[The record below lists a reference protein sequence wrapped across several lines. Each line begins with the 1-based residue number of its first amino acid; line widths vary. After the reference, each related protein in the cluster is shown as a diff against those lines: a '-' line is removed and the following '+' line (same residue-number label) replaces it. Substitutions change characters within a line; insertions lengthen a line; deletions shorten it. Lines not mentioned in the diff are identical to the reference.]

1 MEEWTVIIYF
11 LFMGVL
17 LFIGKILKT
26 KLPFLNRIVLPTALL
41 GGVLGLVF
49 SSAVIPGSY
58 TIDTTIMTT
67 IVYHCL
73 ALGFIAL
80 TLKQGQAKGNKKIW
94 STGMVITSTYALQGF
109 IGILLVMIFFSDKF
123 VGSGMLLA
131 LGFGQGPGLAQSFGS
146 MWTEMLNGHGAA
158 LGVSYAVLGFLIGG
172 TIGVLLINLISRKRN
187 IKKTKR
193 YYDTSI
199 TTHEIKVDTVK
210 EVSVMDG
217 ITIQIVI
224 ISLIYFLVWGTLYV
238 LSALL
243 TTEAGGTIGDTVYGL
258 VKGFNFILGI
268 LYAMIYKKILKKFE
282 KHGKNMS
289 FMTNDYVLS
298 NLSSYFF
305 NIMICGAVL
314 SITFDFL
321 KSYGILLAVIAS
333 VGAVITLLYL
343 RFVTKKVYNENN
355 DEYFVGLF
363 GMLTGTAST
372 GIALLKGLDRNLE
385 TPVAEEL
392 VLGSGTAISIALPL
406 FVFLMLPSMGYDVAN
421 GVLLGENANKGLFIN
436 IAFFGILLY
445 FLVVFGI
452 LMLRARKSKEIKT
465 DK

>member
-1 MEEWTVIIYF
+1 MEEWTVIVYF

-17 LFIGKILKT
+17 LFVGKILKT

-41 GGVLGLVF
+41 GGVLGLLF
-49 SSAVIPGSY
+49 SDVVIPGSY
-58 TIDTTIMTT
+58 TIDTSIMTT

-80 TLKQGQAKGNKKIW
+80 TLKRGQAKGNKKIW
-94 STGMVITSTYALQGF
+94 STGMIITSTYALQGF
-109 IGILLVMIFFSDKF
+109 LGMLLVLMFFSDKF

-146 MWTEMLNGHGAA
+146 MWTAMLEGHGAT
-158 LGVSYAVLGFLIGG
+158 LGVSYAVIGFVVGG

-187 IKKTKR
+187 ITKTKR

-199 TTHEIKVDTVK
+199 TTHEIKIDTVK

-224 ISLIYFLVWGTLYV
+224 ISLIYFFVWGTLYI

-243 TTEAGGTIGDTVYGL
+243 TTEAGGTIGDTIYGL
-258 VKGFNFILGI
+258 VKGFNFIIGI
-268 LYAMIYKKILKKFE
+268 LYAMIYKKIINRIE
-282 KHGKNMS
+282 KHGKNMN

-314 SITFDFL
+314 TITFDFL
-321 KSYGILLAVIAS
+321 SSFGVLLAVVAS
-333 VGAVITLLYL
+333 IGAVFTLLYL
-343 RFVTKKVYNENN
+343 RFITKKVYNENN

-372 GIALLKGLDRNLE
+372 GIALLKGLDKNLE

-406 FVFLMLPSMGYDVAN
+406 FVFLMLPSLGYNVVD
-421 GVLLGENANKGLFIN
+421 GVLIGENANASLLLN
-436 IAFFGILLY
+436 IALFGIMLY
-445 FLVVFGI
+445 FFVIFTV
-452 LMLRARKSKEIKT
+452 LMLRARKSKVTKENK
-465 DK
+465 